1 MKKLFMILPL
11 VFLLCFAFS
20 CQQTEVSALSDEDM
34 AAIKATA
41 ETFSLAV
48 SSEDFTAL
56 AELFTEEAVL
66 MPPNLPRIQGKE
78 AVQAWFEANPP
89 TTEILTIEE
98 IVGCGDLAFVCG
110 TYSQTIALEGVPSP
124 VHNIGKY
131 IEIRRKQEDGSWL
144 IARAIFNSDL
154 PLPPPPEKK

>member
-78 AVQAWFEANPP
+78 AV
-89 TTEILTIEE
+89 
-98 IVGCGDLAFVCG
+98 
-110 TYSQTIALEGVPSP
+110 
-124 VHNIGKY
+124 
-131 IEIRRKQEDGSWL
+131 
-144 IARAIFNSDL
+144 
-154 PLPPPPEKK
+154 